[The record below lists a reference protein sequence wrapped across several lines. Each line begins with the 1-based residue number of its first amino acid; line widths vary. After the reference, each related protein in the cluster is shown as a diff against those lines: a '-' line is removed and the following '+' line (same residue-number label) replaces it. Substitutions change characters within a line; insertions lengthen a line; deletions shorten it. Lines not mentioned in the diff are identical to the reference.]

1 LTAPELP
8 DDKLKDSAHVSV
20 APIMLTHFILKN
32 QYNPELFQDSNI
44 RDSLDVQDFSQ
55 GSGVMA

>member
-1 LTAPELP
+1 
-8 DDKLKDSAHVSV
+8 
-20 APIMLTHFILKN
+20 MLTHFILKN